1 MKEEQ
6 MNKRKTKLL
15 ASQGLLEP
23 DLVFD
28 IDKNCLDEEWINQP
42 KRFFNMSLQL
52 EDARDELRTAKAEL
66 KLVEAEVG
74 LDIRANPEKYD
85 LTKLTE
91 NLILSAVINS
101 AQYQDAQTDINNLEY
116 KIGVL
121 KAAVTSLDQRK
132 TGLENL
138 VYLHG
143 QKYFATPRALGQ
155 SKEAVSNIEKQAA
168 RVKSKVRR
176 KKEKS

>member
-52 EDARDELRTAKAEL
+52 EDARDELRTAETEL
-66 KLVEAEVG
+66 KLIEAEVG
-74 LDIRANPEKYD
+74 LDIREKPEKYD

-91 NLILSAVINS
+91 NLINSKITNS
-101 AQYQDAQTDINNLEY
+101 AQYQDAQTDIANLRY
-116 KIGVL
+116 KVGVL
-121 KAAVTSLDQRK
+121 QAAVTSLDQRK
-132 TGLENL
+132 RALEKL
-138 VYLHG
+138 VDLHG
-143 QKYFATPRALGQ
+143 QKYFATPRASEQ